1 MSFPNGLNRPN
12 LLNYPAGNDPMRL
25 TDYEIAH
32 IKQVIATH
40 FGPDARVRLFG
51 SRVDQDRRGGDID
64 LLVESSLSDYEAF
77 RAKVES
83 LTDLHL
89 ALGEQ
94 KIDLVVCSF
103 HEENTPAVVETARR
117 EGVQL

>member
-1 MSFPNGLNRPN
+1 
-12 LLNYPAGNDPMRL
+12 MRL